1 MNFWKNIRN
10 KFNKKEEQ
18 DAVTY
23 HIDSLVNDDGKMSV
37 KGWIFSTQANLNQ
50 IQIVLCQPQME
61 QVIDVPLTFR
71 KDIVEVF
78 SLPARTKTAFEFAV
92 AYASAYT
99 TDVFLQY
106 AKETGKERRLLC
118 TLSKQEQCKETWFYP
133 RVGCSYEDD
142 GIEYHMDT
150 ISQVGNRLYVRG
162 WIFSN
167 CQPIDK
173 IRLVVKSIHY
183 EESVDLKFVQRTDVA
198 HSNGLTDAYC
208 GISQEIE
215 FATNEYACVFLEYM
229 QGEQKNRIF
238 IAEID
243 RNTNEAGIY
252 IQKKKKY
259 SYKEF
264 VEKFVETYTEN
275 LCVPQDAFVDLIVP
289 VYNGYE
295 FLENMF
301 AGIEKT
307 AVPYQL
313 YVVNDCSPDER
324 VLPYLREYAQS
335 RENVVLLENGENLGF
350 VQSVNRALEQTRHHV
365 VLVNTDVMLP
375 EQWLERLMM
384 PIWNSD
390 DVASTTPFTNS
401 GTICS
406 FPRFCENNHIF
417 MNKSEEEIDR
427 YFRMVQPQYVQ
438 MPTGVGFC
446 MGMNRKVIDEIGNL
460 DADTF
465 YKGYG
470 EENDWCQR
478 AIHAGYCNVQ
488 VENLF
493 VWHKHGGSFLS
504 EDKKRYIE
512 RNSAILEKRYPEY
525 KNDVNIYCTID
536 PNYQVREY
544 VKMRMIQDNTKTFV
558 LVFDHNWGGG
568 ANKYME
574 KQCKS
579 ILSNRDTAVMR
590 IVENADDGL
599 QMIVYYEEYQAEFGI
614 DRLDDIYKVLQNH
627 IVSDIIVNELV
638 AYKHIV
644 QVQEFIADLKRRF
657 KTEITMLCHDFYPVC
672 PSIYLLNDQQK
683 HCFLPANVEECEKCY
698 RNNTNK
704 MNLEYVSIS
713 SWRSI
718 WAGFLSQCDHVITF
732 SENTKSYYE
741 QCYPD
746 IHYEVVPHQVDYI
759 EPVEKIDKTSD
770 IITIGYI
777 GNMMPSKGSEILI
790 RMAEL
795 IEEQGL
801 NARIVVV
808 GPNLSTSTNEH
819 LLIHGKYSRDELP
832 DLMKEYQV
840 DIVFIASIWP
850 ETFSY
855 TTEEAIKM
863 GMKVAAF
870 DLGAPA
876 ERLKKYDKGI
886 IIPEISAESALDTL
900 LNNV

>member
-1 MNFWKNIRN
+1 MSFWTNIKS
-10 KFNKKEEQ
+10 KFNTTEKQ

-37 KGWIFSTQANLNQ
+37 KGWIFSTQMDLKQ
-50 IQIVLCQPQME
+50 IQIILSQPQRE
-61 QVIDVPLTFR
+61 QVIEVPLTFR
-71 KDIVEVF
+71 KDIVDVF
-78 SLPARTKTAFEFAV
+78 SLSVGTKTAFEFTL
-92 AYASAYT
+92 AYESADT

-106 AKETGKERRLLC
+106 AKEAGKERKLLC

-133 RVGCSYEDD
+133 RVGQSYEED
-142 GIEYHMDT
+142 GVEYNVDT
-150 ISQVGNRLYVRG
+150 ISQVGNRLYIRG
-162 WIFSN
+162 WIFSHK
-167 CQPIDK
+167 QSIDK
-173 IRLVVKSIHY
+173 VRLVVNSLHY
-183 EESVDLKFVQRTDVA
+183 EDSVGLKLVQRTDVA
-198 HSNGLTDAYC
+198 NSHNLSDPYC
-208 GISQEIE
+208 GFSQEVE
-215 FATNEYACVFLEYM
+215 FSTNEYACVFLEYT
-229 QGEQKNRIF
+229 QGEQKNRVF
-238 IAEID
+238 ITDVNA
-243 RNTNEAGIY
+243 NTKEAGIC
-252 IQKKKKY
+252 IQKRKDY
-259 SYKEF
+259 SYNKF

-275 LCVPQDAFVDLIVP
+275 ICIPQDAFVDLIVP

-307 AVPYQL
+307 AVPYKL

-324 VLPYLREYAQS
+324 VLPYLSEYAKS
-335 RENVVLLENGENLGF
+335 RENVVLLENEENLGF
-350 VQSVNRALEQTRHHV
+350 VQSVNRALAQTSHHV

-375 EQWLERLMM
+375 DQWLERLML

-390 DVASTTPFTNS
+390 EVASTTPFTNS

-406 FPRFCENNHIF
+406 FPNFCENNHIF
-417 MNKSEEEIDR
+417 MDKSESEIDR
-427 YFRMVQPQYVQ
+427 YFRMVQPHYVE

-478 AIHAGYCNVQ
+478 AIRAGYHNVQ

-512 RNSAILEKRYPEY
+512 RNSAILEKRYPTY
-525 KNDVNIYCTID
+525 KKDVDIYCAMD
-536 PNYQVREY
+536 PNCQVREY
-544 VKMRMIQDNTKTFV
+544 VKMRMIQDNVEQFIVV
-558 LVFDHNWGGG
+558 LDHDWGGG
-568 ANKYME
+568 AGKYME
-574 KQCKS
+574 
-579 ILSNRDTAVMR
+579 NRIQSMLDHNTAVMR
-590 IVENADDGL
+590 IVDNADVGL
-599 QMIVYYEEYQAEFGI
+599 QMVVYYDEYEATFRVDQLEDTCSILMGHQVQQVMI
-614 DRLDDIYKVLQNH
+614 
-627 IVSDIIVNELV
+627 NELV
-638 AYKHIV
+638 AYEHIA
-644 QVQEFIADLKRRF
+644 QVQQFIIGLKKNF

-683 HCFLPANVEECEKCY
+683 HCFLPANLEECEKCY
-698 RNNTNK
+698 HNNTNK
-704 MNLEYVSIS
+704 MNLEYNSIA

-718 WAGFLSQCDHVITF
+718 WAEFLSQCDHVITF

-770 IITIGYI
+770 LITIGYI

-801 NARIVVV
+801 NARIVVI
-808 GPNLSTSTNEH
+808 GPNLSTSANEH

-832 DLMKEYQV
+832 ELMKEYQV

-886 IIPEISAESALDTL
+886 IIPEISAEAALDTL
-900 LNNV
+900 LNNA

>member
-1 MNFWKNIRN
+1 MSFWTNIKS
-10 KFNKKEEQ
+10 KFNTTEKQ

-37 KGWIFSTQANLNQ
+37 KGWIFSTQMDLKQ
-50 IQIVLCQPQME
+50 IQIILSQPQRE
-61 QVIDVPLTFR
+61 QVIEVPLTFR
-71 KDIVEVF
+71 KDIVDVF
-78 SLPARTKTAFEFAV
+78 SLSVGTKTAFEFTL
-92 AYASAYT
+92 AYESADT

-106 AKETGKERRLLC
+106 AKEAGKERKLLC

-133 RVGCSYEDD
+133 RVGQSYEED
-142 GIEYHMDT
+142 GVEYNVDT
-150 ISQVGNRLYVRG
+150 ISQVGNRLYIRG
-162 WIFSN
+162 WIFSHK
-167 CQPIDK
+167 QSIDK
-173 IRLVVKSIHY
+173 VRLVVNSLHY
-183 EESVDLKFVQRTDVA
+183 EDSVGLKLVQRTDVA
-198 HSNGLTDAYC
+198 NSHNLSNPYC
-208 GISQEIE
+208 GLSQEVE
-215 FATNEYACVFLEYM
+215 FSTNEYACVFLEYT
-229 QGEQKNRIF
+229 QGEQKNRVF
-238 IAEID
+238 ITDVNA
-243 RNTNEAGIY
+243 NTKEAGIC
-252 IQKKKKY
+252 IQKRKDY
-259 SYKEF
+259 SYNKF

-275 LCVPQDAFVDLIVP
+275 ICIPQDAFVDLIVP

-307 AVPYQL
+307 AVPYKL

-324 VLPYLREYAQS
+324 VLPYLSEYAKS
-335 RENVVLLENGENLGF
+335 RENVVLLENEENLGF
-350 VQSVNRALEQTRHHV
+350 VQSVNRALAQTSHHV

-375 EQWLERLMM
+375 DQWLERLML

-390 DVASTTPFTNS
+390 EVASTTPFTNS

-406 FPRFCENNHIF
+406 FPNFCENNHIF
-417 MNKSEEEIDR
+417 MDKSESEIDR
-427 YFRMVQPQYVQ
+427 YFRMVQPHYVE

-478 AIHAGYCNVQ
+478 AIRAGYHNVQ

-512 RNSAILEKRYPEY
+512 RNSAILEKRYPTY
-525 KNDVNIYCTID
+525 KKDVDIYCAMD
-536 PNYQVREY
+536 PNCQVREY
-544 VKMRMIQDNTKTFV
+544 VKMRMIQDNVEQFIVV
-558 LVFDHNWGGG
+558 LDHDWGGG
-568 ANKYME
+568 AGKYME
-574 KQCKS
+574 
-579 ILSNRDTAVMR
+579 NRIQSMLDHNTAVMR
-590 IVENADDGL
+590 IVDNADVGL
-599 QMIVYYEEYQAEFGI
+599 QMVVYYDEYEATFRVDQLEDTCSILTGHQVQQVMI
-614 DRLDDIYKVLQNH
+614 
-627 IVSDIIVNELV
+627 NELV
-638 AYKHIV
+638 AYEHIA
-644 QVQEFIADLKRRF
+644 QVQQFIIGLKKNF

-683 HCFLPANVEECEKCY
+683 HCFLPANLEECENCY
-698 RNNTNK
+698 HNNTNK
-704 MNLEYVSIS
+704 MNLEYDSIA

-718 WAGFLSQCDHVITF
+718 WAEFLSQCDHVITF

-801 NARIVVV
+801 NARIVVI

-863 GMKVAAF
+863 GMKVASF

>member
-1 MNFWKNIRN
+1 MNFWKYIRN

-50 IQIVLCQPQME
+50 IQIVLCQPQTE

-133 RVGCSYEDD
+133 RVGQSYEED
-142 GIEYHMDT
+142 GVEYKMDT
-150 ISQVGNRLYVRG
+150 ISQVGNRLYIRG
-162 WIFSN
+162 WIFSHK
-167 CQPIDK
+167 QSIDK
-173 IRLVVKSIHY
+173 VRLVLNSLHY
-183 EESVDLKFVQRTDVA
+183 EDSVGLKLVQRTDVA
-198 HSNGLTDAYC
+198 NAHNLSDPYC
-208 GISQEIE
+208 GLSQEVE
-215 FATNEYACVFLEYM
+215 FSTNEYACVFLEYT
-229 QGEQKNRIF
+229 QGEQKNRVF
-238 IAEID
+238 ITDVNA
-243 RNTNEAGIY
+243 NTKEAGIC
-252 IQKKKKY
+252 IQKRKDY
-259 SYKEF
+259 SYNKF

-275 LCVPQDAFVDLIVP
+275 ICIPQDAFVDLIVP

-295 FLENMF
+295 FLANMF

-307 AVPYQL
+307 AVPYKL

-324 VLPYLREYAQS
+324 VLPYLSDYAKS
-335 RENVVLLENGENLGF
+335 RENVVLLENEENLGF
-350 VQSVNRALEQTRHHV
+350 VQSVNRALAQTSHHV

-375 EQWLERLMM
+375 DQWLERLML
-384 PIWNSD
+384 PIWNSAE
-390 DVASTTPFTNS
+390 VASTTPFTNS

-406 FPRFCENNHIF
+406 FPNFCENNHIF
-417 MNKSEEEIDR
+417 MDKSETEIDR
-427 YFRMVQPQYVQ
+427 YFRMVQPHYVE

-478 AIHAGYCNVQ
+478 AIRAGYHNVQ

-512 RNSAILEKRYPEY
+512 RNSTILEKRYPTY
-525 KNDVNIYCTID
+525 KKDVDIYCAMD
-536 PNYQVREY
+536 PNCQVREY
-544 VKMRMIQDNTKTFV
+544 VKMRMIQDNVEQFIVV
-558 LVFDHNWGGG
+558 LDHDWGGG
-568 ANKYME
+568 AGKYME
-574 KQCKS
+574 
-579 ILSNRDTAVMR
+579 NRIQSMLNHNTAVMR
-590 IVENADDGL
+590 IVDNADAGL
-599 QMIVYYEEYQAEFGI
+599 QMIVYYDEYEATFRV
-614 DRLDDIYKVLQNH
+614 DRLEDTCAVLTGHQVQQVM
-627 IVSDIIVNELV
+627 INELV
-638 AYKHIV
+638 AYEHIA
-644 QVQEFIADLKRRF
+644 QVQQFIIGLKTKF

-683 HCFLPANVEECEKCY
+683 HCFLPANLEECEKCY
-698 RNNTNK
+698 HNNTNK
-704 MNLEYVSIS
+704 MNLEYGSIA

-732 SENTKSYYE
+732 SENTKFYYE

-759 EPVEKIDKTSD
+759 EPVGKIDKTSD
-770 IITIGYI
+770 LITIGYI

-801 NARIVVV
+801 NARIVVI